1 MCDSLYH
8 TESVRNMVI
17 NYPDYLSPFTLIFY
31 SIIKNILII
40 SRPWDMSRN
49 GTSAIYKST
58 YYSLGPVLDTT
69 LLISSLT

>member
-1 MCDSLYH
+1 MCDSFYH
-8 TESVRNMVI
+8 TERVRNMVI

-40 SRPWDMSRN
+40 SRQWDMSRN

-58 YYSLGPVLDTT
+58 YYSLGLVLDTT
-69 LLISSLT
+69 FLILSLT